1 MIRKRQKNG
10 ERTRRTR
17 TGPTYHCCVLLA
29 FLKREAPAAA
39 GWGPLFHA
47 LFFLLSLRKVDCGLL
62 GIALGFIELKRALR
76 LDRLSLSVVLPLA
89 VVLAV
94 VLLALARSSACFSWR
109 ALFVVVFI
117 SSLCKI
123 FIEIKGT
130 LGHLRSETWS
140 LLSNCWHSDITPYAT
155 IAIPAPMNKCM
166 MKCTGNQAKLP
177 SLCRRIDKG

>member
-10 ERTRRTR
+10 ERTRRTHISLLR
-17 TGPTYHCCVLLA
+17 SPGVSKERGTRCCWLGPSVLLVVIR
-29 FLKREAPAAA
+29 KS
-39 GWGPLFHA
+39 G
-47 LFFLLSLRKVDCGLL
+47 LRFTWDCSWLYRVKARFKARSPFVVCL
-62 GIALGFIELKRALR
+62 
-76 LDRLSLSVVLPLA
+76 VLPLA
-89 VVLAV
+89 VMLAV

-117 SSLCKI
+117 SSLCKT